1 MNISSRRAFNLVG
14 NMILAKKRRNTG
26 FGDKSGFNDQAILP
40 PDRPSEKILGI
51 KLPPD
56 LFETI
61 KSSGFAKLRLISKEG
76 AFSIDVIL
84 KKTDTCLML
93 VPKNMPMINV
103 VMGLD
108 DFESNFEERTRIQL
122 HDPEGRSLLLDI
134 VQMKKAVFE
143 TPLWGSKKEYTS

>member
-1 MNISSRRAFNLVG
+1 MAMAR
-14 NMILAKKRRNTG
+14 KRRNTD
-26 FGDKSGFNDQAILP
+26 FGDRSGFRGNDILG
-40 PDRPSEKILGI
+40 PDGPAEKILGI

-76 AFSIDVIL
+76 AFSIDIIL
-84 KKTDTCLML
+84 KKTDTYLML

-143 TPLWGSKKEYTS
+143 TPLWGKKTEEYSS